1 MKITIPTPCHENW
14 QNMTPN
20 EKGRFCSVCS
30 KTVRDFTDSSDEE
43 IVAVF
48 SNATERSTCGNF
60 NESQLNRDLQY
71 SFINSLFTKFAV
83 GFILTTGGF
92 VSLYS
97 QNSMKNDSLKVADLT
112 DIQILPEI
120 RSQKNR
126 NMMRGAYSTVYRGD
140 VEPLY
145 ILNRKIIDYKTFA
158 SLNPNSIKDM
168 TVLKDDS
175 AIALY
180 GERGRNGVI
189 IIKSK
194 RKFK

>member
-48 SNATERSTCGNF
+48 FNATERSTCGNF